1 MIKEKNEET
10 GEVKVIFSSEEF
22 KKLKIFGGAAAVLL
36 ILSISLAGWAGYS
49 TNALHAENE
58 LYRSQLKMADEKM
71 QALENKAKTVE
82 KISGQLQELVRTNGG
97 TVPENTGMGTGGI
110 GGASTVPDIA
120 KTAGNKKEDDEKIA
134 VSETPGELLKEMR
147 RLDERLDKQI
157 RLVVALRSEFM
168 NQAYG
173 AVSSVVNPTAET
185 PNIWPVAGS
194 ISSYYGYRTSP
205 GGIGSTF
212 HEGVDIA
219 GDYGTPISATAAGTV
234 TQAGWVG
241 GYGYLVEVKHADGI
255 VTRYGHNSA
264 VLVYEGQHVDQG
276 SMIALMGSTGNST
289 GPHCHY
295 EVRIHGEA
303 VDPMYFLPQN
313 YCCLLYTSPSPRD

>member
-36 ILSISLAGWAGYS
+36 ILSISVAGWAGYS

-185 PNIWPVAGS
+185 PNIWPVAGP

-313 YCCLLYTSPSPRD
+313 Y

>member
-36 ILSISLAGWAGYS
+36 ILSISLARWAGYS

-147 RLDERLDKQI
+147 RLDELLDKQI

-185 PNIWPVAGS
+185 PNIWPVAGP

-313 YCCLLYTSPSPRD
+313 Y

>member
-49 TNALHAENE
+49 TNALHTENE

-120 KTAGNKKEDDEKIA
+120 KTAGNKKKDDEKIA

-185 PNIWPVAGS
+185 PNIWPVAGP

-313 YCCLLYTSPSPRD
+313 Y

>member
-97 TVPENTGMGTGGI
+97 TVPENTGTGGI

-120 KTAGNKKEDDEKIA
+120 KTMDDKKADGEKI
-134 VSETPGELLKEMR
+134 VMSETPGELLREMR

-173 AVSSVVNPTAET
+173 TVSSVLNPTAET
-185 PNIWPVAGS
+185 PNIWPVTGP

-219 GDYGTPISATAAGTV
+219 GDYGTPISATDAGTV
-234 TQAGWVG
+234 TKAGWVG
-241 GYGYLVEVKHADGI
+241 GYGYLLEVRHADGI

-303 VDPMYFLPQN
+303 VDPMYFLPQS
-313 YCCLLYTSPSPRD
+313 Y

>member
-97 TVPENTGMGTGGI
+97 TVPENTGMETGGI

-185 PNIWPVAGS
+185 PNIWPVAGP

-264 VLVYEGQHVDQG
+264 VLVCEGQHVDQG

-313 YCCLLYTSPSPRD
+313 Y

>member
-49 TNALHAENE
+49 TNALHTENE

-185 PNIWPVAGS
+185 PNIWPVAGP

-234 TQAGWVG
+234 TKAGWGG
-241 GYGYLVEVKHADGI
+241 GYGYLVEVRHADGI

-303 VDPMYFLPQN
+303 VDPMYFLPQS
-313 YCCLLYTSPSPRD
+313 Y

>member
-147 RLDERLDKQI
+147 RLDELLDKQI

-185 PNIWPVAGS
+185 PNIWPVAGP

-219 GDYGTPISATAAGTV
+219 GDYGTPISATAAGTI

-313 YCCLLYTSPSPRD
+313 Y

>member
-147 RLDERLDKQI
+147 RLDELLDKQI

-185 PNIWPVAGS
+185 PNIWPVAGP

-219 GDYGTPISATAAGTV
+219 GNYGTPISATAAGTV

-313 YCCLLYTSPSPRD
+313 Y

>member
-97 TVPENTGMGTGGI
+97 TVPENTGKGTGGI

-147 RLDERLDKQI
+147 RLDELLDKQI

-185 PNIWPVAGS
+185 PNIWPVAGP

-313 YCCLLYTSPSPRD
+313 Y

>member
-1 MIKEKNEET
+1 M
-10 GEVKVIFSSEEF
+10 
-22 KKLKIFGGAAAVLL
+22 LL

-185 PNIWPVAGS
+185 PNIWPVAGP

-313 YCCLLYTSPSPRD
+313 Y

>member
-49 TNALHAENE
+49 TNALHTENE

-97 TVPENTGMGTGGI
+97 TVPENAEMGTGGI

-157 RLVVALRSEFM
+157 CLVVALRSEFM

-185 PNIWPVAGS
+185 PNIWPVAGP

-212 HEGVDIA
+212 HDGVDIA

-313 YCCLLYTSPSPRD
+313 Y

>member
-157 RLVVALRSEFM
+157 RLVVALHSEFM

-185 PNIWPVAGS
+185 PNIWPVAGP

-313 YCCLLYTSPSPRD
+313 Y

>member
-173 AVSSVVNPTAET
+173 AVSSVVNSTAET
-185 PNIWPVAGS
+185 PNIWPVAGP

-313 YCCLLYTSPSPRD
+313 Y

>member
-185 PNIWPVAGS
+185 PNIWPVAGP

-264 VLVYEGQHVDQG
+264 VLGYEGQHVDQG

-303 VDPMYFLPQN
+303 VDPMYFLPRN
-313 YCCLLYTSPSPRD
+313 Y

>member
-36 ILSISLAGWAGYS
+36 ILSISLAGWAGYN

-120 KTAGNKKEDDEKIA
+120 KTAGDKKEDDEKIA

-173 AVSSVVNPTAET
+173 AVSSVVNSTAET
-185 PNIWPVAGS
+185 PNIWPVAGP

-313 YCCLLYTSPSPRD
+313 Y

>member
-22 KKLKIFGGAAAVLL
+22 KKLKIFGGATAVLL

-49 TNALHAENE
+49 MNVLHAENE

-97 TVPENTGMGTGGI
+97 TVPENTGTGCI

-120 KTAGNKKEDDEKIA
+120 KTTGNKKKDDEKIA

-173 AVSSVVNPTAET
+173 TVSSVLNPTAET
-185 PNIWPVAGS
+185 PNIWPVTGP

-234 TQAGWVG
+234 TKAGWVG
-241 GYGYLVEVKHADGI
+241 GYGYLVEVRHADGI

-303 VDPMYFLPQN
+303 VDPMYFLPQS
-313 YCCLLYTSPSPRD
+313 Y

>member
-185 PNIWPVAGS
+185 PNIWPVAGP
-194 ISSYYGYRTSP
+194 ISSYYGSRISP

-313 YCCLLYTSPSPRD
+313 Y

>member
-22 KKLKIFGGAAAVLL
+22 KRLKIFGGAAAVLL
-36 ILSISLAGWAGYS
+36 ILSAGLAGWAAYS
-49 TNALHAENE
+49 TTALHAENE

-97 TVPENTGMGTGGI
+97 TVPENTGTGGI

-120 KTAGNKKEDDEKIA
+120 KTTGNKKKDDEKIA

-173 AVSSVVNPTAET
+173 TVSSVLNPTAET
-185 PNIWPVAGS
+185 PNIWPVTGP

-234 TQAGWVG
+234 TKAGWVG

-303 VDPMYFLPQN
+303 VDPMYFLPQS
-313 YCCLLYTSPSPRD
+313 Y

>member
-36 ILSISLAGWAGYS
+36 ILSAGLAGWAAYS
-49 TNALHAENE
+49 TTALHAENE

-82 KISGQLQELVRTNGG
+82 KISGQLQELVRTSGG
-97 TVPENTGMGTGGI
+97 TVPKNTGIGGI

-120 KTAGNKKEDDEKIA
+120 KTMDDKKADGEKI
-134 VSETPGELLKEMR
+134 VMSETPGELLREIR

-185 PNIWPVAGS
+185 PNIWPVAGP

-295 EVRIHGEA
+295 EVRINGEA
-303 VDPMYFLPQN
+303 VDPMYFLPRN
-313 YCCLLYTSPSPRD
+313 Y

>member
-97 TVPENTGMGTGGI
+97 KVPENTGMGTGGI

-120 KTAGNKKEDDEKIA
+120 KTAGNKKEEDDDEKIA

-185 PNIWPVAGS
+185 PNIWPVAGP

-313 YCCLLYTSPSPRD
+313 Y

>member
-10 GEVKVIFSSEEF
+10 GEVKVIFSLEEF

-185 PNIWPVAGS
+185 PNIWPVAGP

-313 YCCLLYTSPSPRD
+313 Y

>member
-173 AVSSVVNPTAET
+173 TVSSVVNPTAET
-185 PNIWPVAGS
+185 PNIWPVAGP

-241 GYGYLVEVKHADGI
+241 GYGYLVEVRHADGI

-313 YCCLLYTSPSPRD
+313 Y

>member
-22 KKLKIFGGAAAVLL
+22 KKLKIFSGAAAVLL

-147 RLDERLDKQI
+147 RLDELLDKQI

-185 PNIWPVAGS
+185 PNIWPVAGP

-313 YCCLLYTSPSPRD
+313 Y

>member
-185 PNIWPVAGS
+185 PNIWPVAGP

-264 VLVYEGQHVDQG
+264 VLVYEGQHVNQG

-313 YCCLLYTSPSPRD
+313 Y

>member
-49 TNALHAENE
+49 TNALHTENE

-97 TVPENTGMGTGGI
+97 TVPENAEMGTGGI

-120 KTAGNKKEDDEKIA
+120 KTAGNKKKDDEKIA

-173 AVSSVVNPTAET
+173 TVSSVLNPTAET
-185 PNIWPVAGS
+185 PNIWPVMGP

-234 TQAGWVG
+234 TKAGWVG
-241 GYGYLVEVKHADGI
+241 GYGYLVEVRHADGI

-303 VDPMYFLPQN
+303 VDPMYFLPQS
-313 YCCLLYTSPSPRD
+313 Y

>member
-49 TNALHAENE
+49 TNVLHAENE

-120 KTAGNKKEDDEKIA
+120 KTAGDKKEDDEKIA

-157 RLVVALRSEFM
+157 RLVVALHSEFM

-185 PNIWPVAGS
+185 PNIWPVAGP

-303 VDPMYFLPQN
+303 VDPMYFLPQS
-313 YCCLLYTSPSPRD
+313 Y

>member
-22 KKLKIFGGAAAVLL
+22 KKLKIFGSAAAVLL

-120 KTAGNKKEDDEKIA
+120 KTAENKKEDDEKIA

-185 PNIWPVAGS
+185 PNIWPVAGP

-313 YCCLLYTSPSPRD
+313 Y

>member
-1 MIKEKNEET
+1 MDDQRKNEET

-185 PNIWPVAGS
+185 PNIWPVAGP
-194 ISSYYGYRTSP
+194 ISSYYGYRISP

-313 YCCLLYTSPSPRD
+313 Y

>member
-120 KTAGNKKEDDEKIA
+120 KTAGNKKEDDEKID
-134 VSETPGELLKEMR
+134 VLETPGELLKEMR

-185 PNIWPVAGS
+185 PNIWPVAGP

-313 YCCLLYTSPSPRD
+313 Y

>member
-120 KTAGNKKEDDEKIA
+120 KTAGDKKEDEEKIA

-173 AVSSVVNPTAET
+173 TVSSVLNPTAET
-185 PNIWPVAGS
+185 PNIWPVTGP

-234 TQAGWVG
+234 TKAGWVG
-241 GYGYLVEVKHADGI
+241 GYGYLVEVRHADGI

-313 YCCLLYTSPSPRD
+313 Y

>member
-173 AVSSVVNPTAET
+173 TVSSVLNPTAET
-185 PNIWPVAGS
+185 PNIWPVTGP

-234 TQAGWVG
+234 TKAGWVG
-241 GYGYLVEVKHADGI
+241 GYGYLVEVRHADGI

-303 VDPMYFLPQN
+303 VDPMYFLPQS
-313 YCCLLYTSPSPRD
+313 Y

>member
-97 TVPENTGMGTGGI
+97 TVPENAEMGTGGI

-173 AVSSVVNPTAET
+173 TVSSVLNPTAET
-185 PNIWPVAGS
+185 PNIWPVMGP

-234 TQAGWVG
+234 TKAGWVG
-241 GYGYLVEVKHADGI
+241 GYGYLVEVRHADGI

-303 VDPMYFLPQN
+303 VDPMYFLPQS
-313 YCCLLYTSPSPRD
+313 Y

>member
-147 RLDERLDKQI
+147 RIDERLDKQI

-185 PNIWPVAGS
+185 PNIWPVAGP

-303 VDPMYFLPQN
+303 VDPMYFLPQS
-313 YCCLLYTSPSPRD
+313 Y

>member
-173 AVSSVVNPTAET
+173 TVSSVLNPTAET
-185 PNIWPVAGS
+185 PNIWPVAGP

-313 YCCLLYTSPSPRD
+313 Y

>member
-147 RLDERLDKQI
+147 RLDELLDKQI

-185 PNIWPVAGS
+185 PNIWPVAGP

-241 GYGYLVEVKHADGI
+241 GYGYLVEVKHADDI

-313 YCCLLYTSPSPRD
+313 Y

>member
-120 KTAGNKKEDDEKIA
+120 KTAGDKKEDDEKIA

-147 RLDERLDKQI
+147 RLDERLEKQI
-157 RLVVALRSEFM
+157 CLVIALHSEFM

-185 PNIWPVAGS
+185 PNIWPVAGP

-313 YCCLLYTSPSPRD
+313 Y

>member
-36 ILSISLAGWAGYS
+36 ILSISLAGWAGYG

-147 RLDERLDKQI
+147 RLDELLDKQI

-185 PNIWPVAGS
+185 PNIWPVAGP

-313 YCCLLYTSPSPRD
+313 Y

>member
-120 KTAGNKKEDDEKIA
+120 KTAGNKKEDDEKID

-185 PNIWPVAGS
+185 PNIWPVAGP

-303 VDPMYFLPQN
+303 VDPMYFLPQS
-313 YCCLLYTSPSPRD
+313 Y

>member
-173 AVSSVVNPTAET
+173 AVSSVVNPTAEM
-185 PNIWPVAGS
+185 PNIWPVAGP

-234 TQAGWVG
+234 TEAGWVG

-313 YCCLLYTSPSPRD
+313 Y